1 LRKRKLL
8 NPGGTKFSRKKIRG
22 RVAREAATLL
32 YRRAASEFKQA
43 KQQAAS
49 LLRTKVQPSNLE
61 VALELD
67 KIADEQE
74 GADRRE
80 ALVRMRKE
88 ALHIMRILEPFNPV
102 LTGSVWRGTARRGSD
117 IDIIVHSSNPDRVL
131 DVLKASNLNILERR
145 VETANFLNQI
155 KKFVHIK
162 MRLDSGSEAE
172 VVVRNLDDLG
182 KVEKCD
188 IYGDLMVGLRI
199 EDLEFLLRN
208 DPLRKFVP
216 KTC

>member
-1 LRKRKLL
+1 LRKRRLL
-8 NPGGTKFSRKKIRG
+8 NPGGRNFSRKEIRG
-22 RVAREAATLL
+22 RVAREAAMLL

-67 KIADEQE
+67 RIADELE
-74 GADRRE
+74 GASRRE
-80 ALVRMRKE
+80 ALVRMRRE
-88 ALHIMRILEPFNPV
+88 ALHIMRILEPFNPL

-117 IDIIVHSSNPDRVL
+117 IDIIVHSSDPDQVVN
-131 DVLKASNLNILERR
+131 VLKSSNLNILERR

-155 KKFVHIK
+155 KKFVHVK
-162 MRLDSGSEAE
+162 LGLDSGAEVE
-172 VVVRNLDDLG
+172 VVVRNLGDLG
-182 KVEKCD
+182 KAEKCD
-188 IYGDLMVGLRI
+188 IYGDLMVGLRM
-199 EDLEFLLRN
+199 EDLVSLLTN

-216 KTC
+216 KTG